1 MSSFVQ
7 SAIACAL
14 ALVLLTAP
22 ASSADKGK
30 PIAMNDK
37 PFAHTISHW
46 LVLGPQKD
54 VLPLFHEEDRG
65 RYGVEDLLKAERGPS
80 SRSRPAAGD
89 TLAWPAGA
97 GASWAVASEPKSG
110 LASLSTQATNEGKGY
125 ASAWLASYVTV
136 DRFQA
141 FDIEILGTHPRR
153 VWVDGAPIVT
163 GGLTK
168 DGTGA
173 EAKGSVKLEQGT
185 HVVLIETVYEPER
198 GAPWTVGATLS
209 VAKLNSSGAPVVH
222 DGTDAARDLTIDDVL
237 DAPQIT
243 SVALSPDGV
252 FVAASLTRIVA
263 GSDDAESWVAVR
275 ATADGALVRTM
286 RGGVS
291 IGQVS
296 WAPSGHKLSYSARDR
311 REAGKESSSLWVAD
325 LDSGETA
332 PILERIENFAGYDWA
347 PDAASI
353 VYSVTSK
360 PEPDKRGVKLKDT
373 LLDREE
379 GWRNKNFLYQV
390 TLPFDGVQGKAQGG
404 VTRRLT
410 AGALATSAFDFSPD
424 GKRLLLTR
432 NVEDFAARP
441 YSRQE
446 LWELDLT
453 TLYGKKVHDSR
464 WLASAQYAPDGKRIL
479 ILAGPSEF
487 GDLGRNV
494 PDGITPNEGDGQL
507 YVLDPASGDVQALS
521 RAFDP
526 AIQAAYWSRFD
537 GTIYVK
543 AGEKDGVSLFRYDDA
558 TKNFAKLD
566 GGGEV
571 VQGFAL
577 AEKAAAAACI
587 SSGPWAPETLWAVDR
602 GGRPARKLDAPASAV
617 LATVQKGRVEPAVF
631 RSKAGQSID
640 GRVYLPPGFDPAAA
654 AKYPAIVYYYGGTSP
669 VTSEFGGRYPK
680 EWWAARGYVVY
691 VPEPAGATGYGQAR
705 SAVHVND
712 WGRIAS
718 EEILDGTRAFL
729 AAYPAVDAKRVG
741 CIGASYGGFMT
752 MLLLTKTDM
761 FAAAVS
767 HAGISNIASY
777 WGEGNWGYSY
787 SALATADSFPWNRKD
802 VYVDR
807 SPLYAADKVKT
818 PLLMTH
824 GVADTN
830 VPVGESESFFT
841 ALKLVGAPVELL
853 TIDGQDHHILDHAKR
868 ELWSR
873 SIAAWFDKWLKG
885 QPAWWDEL
893 YPKTQLK

>member
-1 MSSFVQ
+1 MHYRPASLADPSEEIAMRSFVQ
-7 SAIACAL
+7 SLTVCTFTLILL
-14 ALVLLTAP
+14 AAP

-37 PFAHTISHW
+37 AFVHPISHW
-46 LVLGPQKD
+46 LVLGPQTD
-54 VLPLFHEEDRG
+54 ALPLFHEEDRG

-80 SRSRPAAGD
+80 PRLRPE
-89 TLAWPAGA
+89 AGA
-97 GASWAVASEPKSG
+97 DWTAASEPKG
-110 LASLSTQATNEGKGY
+110 GVVSLSTQATNEGKGY
-125 ASAWLASYVTV
+125 ASAWLASYVRV

-141 FDIEILGTHPRR
+141 FDVEILGTHPRR
-153 VWVDGAPIVT
+153 IWVDGAPIAI
-163 GGLTK
+163 GGLSK
-168 DGTGA
+168 DEKGA
-173 EAKGSVKLEQGT
+173 DAKGSVKLEQGT
-185 HVVLIETVYEPER
+185 HVVMIETVYEPER

-209 VAKLNSSGAPVVH
+209 VAKLNPSGAPVVQ
-222 DGTDAARDLTIDDVL
+222 DATDAARDLTLDDVL
-237 DAPQIT
+237 DPPQIT
-243 SVALSPDGV
+243 ALAISPDGT
-252 FVAASLTRIVA
+252 FVAASMTRIVA

-275 ATADGALVRTM
+275 ATESGSLVRTM
-286 RGGVS
+286 RGGVA

-296 WAPSGHKLSYSARDR
+296 WAPSGHKLAYAARDR
-311 REAGKESSSLWVAD
+311 RDGGKESSSLWLAD
-325 LDSGETA
+325 LDTGDTV
-332 PILERIENFAGYDWA
+332 PVLERIENFAGYVWA
-347 PDAASI
+347 PDGASI

-373 LLDREE
+373 LLDRED

-390 TLPFDGVQGKAQGG
+390 ALQGG

-410 AGALATSAFDFSPD
+410 AGALATAAFDFSPD

-432 NVEDFAARP
+432 NVEDFSARP

-453 TLYGKKVHDSR
+453 TLYGKKLHDSR
-464 WLASAQYAPDGKRIL
+464 WLSSAQYAPDGKRIL

-494 PDGITPNEGDGQL
+494 EAGTTPNESDGQL
-507 YVLDPASGDVQALS
+507 YVLDPTSGDVQALS
-521 RAFDP
+521 RTFDP

-537 GTIYVK
+537 GNIYVK
-543 AGEKDGVSLFRYDDA
+543 AGEKDGTTLFRYDEA
-558 TKNFAKLD
+558 AKNFVKLD

-571 VQGFAL
+571 VQEFAL
-577 AEKAAAAACI
+577 AEKSAAAACT
-587 SSGPWAPETLWAVDR
+587 SSGPWSPETLWAVDR
-602 GGRPARKLDAPASAV
+602 GGRAARKLDAPAAAF
-617 LATVQKGRVEPAVF
+617 LATVRKGRVEAAVF
-631 RSKAGQSID
+631 RSKAGQAID

-680 EWWAARGYVVY
+680 EWWAAHGYVVY
-691 VPEPAGATGYGQAR
+691 VPEPVGATGYGQAR

-718 EEILDGTRAFL
+718 EEILDGTHAFL
-729 AAYPAVDAKRVG
+729 AAYPAVNAKRVG

-752 MLLLTKTDM
+752 MLLVTKTDM

-787 SALATADSFPWNRKD
+787 GALATADAFPWNRKD

-807 SPLYAADKVKT
+807 SPLYSANKVKT
-818 PLLMTH
+818 PLLLTH

-853 TIDGQDHHILDHAKR
+853 TIEGQDHHILDHAKR

-873 SIAAWFDKWLKG
+873 SIAAWFDRWLKD
-885 QPAWWDEL
+885 QPAWWDDL